1 MSTDQMPAPPA
12 QPTEPRN
19 GMAITALCL
28 GVVGVLLGLL
38 LPGVLWFLIIPLG
51 ALALIFSLV
60 GVSRVRKGRSDAK
73 KMTWSG
79 TTLGV
84 IALALGI
91 WGVVIFAQ
99 AMQDLD
105 KAVRDFDKEMSKIEA
120 PSIPPMPEMPPAA
133 EVPEPPPMPEPQSLP
148 SMEECMAMAAE
159 DEYGN
164 PPQVCLDAYPEAG
177 DANVADPSL
186 NYQGS
191 DACQYDESQCYM
203 NGQQCATGSCVD
215 AARGNSPDEVEATR
229 DEWLRENPGYC
240 PVGETG
246 AVAPC

>member
-1 MSTDQMPAPPA
+1 
-12 QPTEPRN
+12 
-19 GMAITALCL
+19 MAITALCL

-51 ALALIFSLV
+51 ALALIFGLV
-60 GVSRVRKGRSDAK
+60 GVGRVRKGRSDAK
-73 KMTWSG
+73 KMAWSG
-79 TTLGV
+79 SVLGV
-84 IALALGI
+84 VALALGI

-105 KAVRDFDKEMSKIEA
+105 KAVRDFDKQMSRIEA
-120 PSIPPMPEMPPAA
+120 PSIPPVPELPPA
-133 EVPEPPPMPEPQSLP
+133 PEPPPTPEPQSLP
-148 SMEECMAMAAE
+148 SLEECMAMAAE

-186 NYQGS
+186 GS
-191 DACQYDESQCYM
+191 ADACQYDESQCYM
-203 NGQQCATGSCVD
+203 NGQQCATASCVN
-215 AARGNSPDEVEATR
+215 AARGMTQEDVNQQR

-240 PVGETG
+240 PAGETG